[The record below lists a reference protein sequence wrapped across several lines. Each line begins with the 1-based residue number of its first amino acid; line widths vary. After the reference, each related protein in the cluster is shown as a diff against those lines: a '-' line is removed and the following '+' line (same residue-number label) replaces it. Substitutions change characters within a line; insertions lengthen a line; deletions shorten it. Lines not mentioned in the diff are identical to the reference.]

1 MAIEKR
7 CYDKESIHGLISH
20 SRMRC
25 LAKQEAVGLSKNE
38 TSRNA
43 QIISDALQKA

>member
-7 CYDKESIHGLISH
+7 CHDKESIHGLISH

-25 LAKQEAVGLSKNE
+25 LAKQEAIELSKNKA
-38 TSRNA
+38 SRNA
-43 QIISDALQKA
+43 RIILDALQKA